1 MCEVDFR
8 SCLPPASRPTGV
20 AGVYVIS
27 PGREGERAVG
37 RQVSAKLP
45 GSITMPISSAH
56 DITSVIGEI
65 PYRMALAG
73 GWIDQPF
80 VSMHNPTPPGS
91 MVVVGLEPTFRFMD
105 RSGMATST
113 REVARKLW
121 NDVLPDLDP
130 RELVR
135 ILYDAENQSKA
146 APSGSQDMAGL
157 IIPGISRL
165 DYDFACEGGCFPAHI
180 ETNNDPAI
188 ARWLEKVIHMLPIA
202 PRPDHYSPLDEKN
215 LDREWIRRLGQ
226 SGKDCYAAILAKDAP
241 ALGASMNEC
250 MRCWEAILPCTV
262 RHPAI
267 SVDLKGILNHYQSRY
282 AGAMYSGCG
291 GGYLFV
297 VSEEPVPGSLHVKVR
312 RAVDSGQ

>member
-1 MCEVDFR
+1 MSF
-8 SCLPPASRPTGV
+8 
-20 AGVYVIS
+20 
-27 PGREGERAVG
+27 
-37 RQVSAKLP
+37 
-45 GSITMPISSAH
+45 SSNR
-56 DITSVIGEI
+56 DITSVIGRI
-65 PYRMALAG
+65 PYRMAFAG

-91 MVVVGLEPTFRFMD
+91 MVVVGIKPTFRCMD

-121 NDVLPDLDP
+121 NDVLPGQDP

-135 ILYDAENQSKA
+135 ILYDAENQGKA

-165 DYDFACEGGCFPAHI
+165 DYDFTCEGGYFPSHI
-180 ETNNDPAI
+180 ETNNDPDV
-188 ARWLEKVIHMLPIA
+188 ARWLERVIHLLPVA
-202 PRPDHYSPLDEKN
+202 PRPDAYSPLDEKN

-226 SGKDCYAAILAKDAP
+226 SGKDCYAAILARDAA

-250 MRCWEAILPCTV
+250 MCCWEAILPGTV

-267 SVDLKGILNHYQSRY
+267 RVDLAGILNCYQSRY

-291 GGYLFV
+291 GGYLYV
-297 VSEEPVPGSLHVKVR
+297 VSEEPVPGSLPVQVR
-312 RAVDSGQ
+312 LAGMDD